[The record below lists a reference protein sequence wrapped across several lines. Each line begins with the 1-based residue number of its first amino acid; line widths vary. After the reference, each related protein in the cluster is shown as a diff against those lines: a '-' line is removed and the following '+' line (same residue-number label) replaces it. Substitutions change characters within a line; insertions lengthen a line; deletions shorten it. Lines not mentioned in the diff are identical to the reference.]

1 MEGRKLNVSFAK
13 TGNGYLTTRVA
24 LPITDLRDMGVTEN
38 DREIIYYYDKK
49 NEQIIIKKAK

>member
-38 DREIIYYYDKK
+38 NREIIYYYDKE
-49 NEQIIIKKAK
+49 NDQIIIKKAK

>member
-1 MEGRKLNVSFAK
+1 MESRKLNVSFAK

-24 LPITDLRDMGVTEN
+24 LPITDLRDMGVTEK
-38 DREIIYYYDKK
+38 DRKIIYYYDKE

>member
-24 LPITDLRDMGVTEN
+24 LPITDLRDMGVTEK
-38 DREIIYYYDKK
+38 DREIIYYYDKE

>member
-38 DREIIYYYDKK
+38 NREIIYYYDKE

>member
-24 LPITDLRDMGVTEN
+24 LPITDLRDMGVTEK
-38 DREIIYYYDKK
+38 DREMIYYYDKE
-49 NEQIIIKKAK
+49 NEQIIIKKSK

>member
-38 DREIIYYYDKK
+38 NREIIYYYDKE
-49 NEQIIIKKAK
+49 NTI